1 MHAHSTIA
9 GLSDLKS
16 GSAIHAS
23 QRRAGDFEMYSDR
36 LRVQIFVLTQ
46 SLRSIITTGALARN
60 LASKFINIQN
70 VNPMHPFLP
79 IRYRELDV

>member
-46 SLRSIITTGALARN
+46 SLRSIITTGL
-60 LASKFINIQN
+60 
-70 VNPMHPFLP
+70 
-79 IRYRELDV
+79 

>member
-23 QRRAGDFEMYSDR
+23 QRRAGDFGGNESGSQHAE
-36 LRVQIFVLTQ
+36 VSAQQIPPVLGQRPEVFPTQ
-46 SLRSIITTGALARN
+46 VEHSW
-60 LASKFINIQN
+60 
-70 VNPMHPFLP
+70 
-79 IRYRELDV
+79 